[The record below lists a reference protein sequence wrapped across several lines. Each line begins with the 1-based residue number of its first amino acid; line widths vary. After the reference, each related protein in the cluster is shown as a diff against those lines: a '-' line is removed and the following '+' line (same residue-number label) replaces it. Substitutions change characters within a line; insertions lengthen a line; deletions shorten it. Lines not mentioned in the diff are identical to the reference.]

1 MNLDLRTIPA
11 IYINLKKDI
20 KKDFEMKRLM
30 VDFGFKNVIRVE
42 GNLTPDRPLAGC
54 SLSHYNALRE
64 VDPPFI
70 IFEDDCLIKNN
81 TPEISIPDD
90 ADALYLG
97 ISSWGRMNSHSGP
110 CVQYEYYFKE
120 VDINLLRVYN
130 MLGAHSILYLNDEYV
145 SLCKKIAKN
154 AYEIADHQDI
164 GFAEIQRYYNV
175 YAFNDP
181 LFYQTSS
188 NGTDQPLTTYPTAE
202 VFQPNRNFW
211 KPTQLYDF

>member
-54 SLSHYNALRE
+54 SLSHYNALHE

-70 IFEDDCLIKNN
+70 IFEDDCVIKNN

-90 ADALYLG
+90 ADAFYLG

-110 CVQYEYYFKE
+110 FVQWDYYFKE

-130 MLGAHSILYLNDEYV
+130 MLGTHAILYLNSEYISV
-145 SLCKKIAKN
+145 CEKIA
-154 AYEIADHQDI
+154 YHQHNINEHVDI
-164 GFAEIQRYYNV
+164 GFTDVQKYYNV
-175 YAFNDP
+175 YAFNQP

-188 NGTDQPLTTYPTAE
+188 NGTNQKLSSYPTQE
-202 VFQPNRNFW
+202 CLTYQRPFW
-211 KPTQLYDF
+211 LPTQIY